1 MQSRIDPDML
11 RSRDLKCLK
20 KRSPVMKLADG
31 FSLLKNNI

>member
-1 MQSRIDPDML
+1 MQSRIDPDCEAC
-11 RSRDLKCLK
+11 RDLKCLK